1 MSDLFSP
8 AVRSE
13 RSRGRALRKDTVA
26 LGDTWVEGTVSH
38 HMGRCGASTVVK
50 PGDEWK
56 NLVWER
62 SRGTRA
68 WPCLC
73 SWA

>member
-1 MSDLFSP
+1 M
-8 AVRSE
+8 
-13 RSRGRALRKDTVA
+13 ALD
-26 LGDTWVEGTVSH
+26 DTWVKGTVSH

-56 NLVWER
+56 SLSWDR

-68 WPCLC
+68 CPWL
-73 SWA
+73 

>member
-13 RSRGRALRKDTVA
+13 RSRGGALRRDIVA
-26 LGDTWVEGTVSH
+26 LDDTWVKGTVSH

-56 NLVWER
+56 SLSWDR

-68 WPCLC
+68 CPWL
-73 SWA
+73 

>member
-50 PGDEWK
+50 PGD
-56 NLVWER
+56 
-62 SRGTRA
+62 
-68 WPCLC
+68 
-73 SWA
+73 